1 MTITATPG
9 NTRFR
14 KHQIAK
20 QTALLTAI
28 PATYVEPYRG
38 PIVFNPTQ
46 TDPDVDV
53 GSLDPVLTPYRG
65 AQEVSCT
72 KTGPLA
78 FGPLPIRLAA
88 GLKGG
93 VTSAPWTFQ
102 VASLTADGFE
112 VFVDQWGD
120 DTSDAAI
127 TPNLDGILAFGG
139 LIDVLEETMPEDLG
153 PWTVSDQWIYA
164 GATFGNR
171 TAGLVVDAAPVWVF
185 GADTKFFMDTT
196 AGGIGGTL
204 LTDTVHGATIRI
216 SNALDKKRY
225 ANGNSTRFNLTGY
238 GRGPRVIELVLTVAK
253 TAAMIAERATL
264 DDAAVPNRFFAVTT
278 TSLVAGNSYDRRG
291 AFRLFDAAD
300 GEQGSNSTLILTYR
314 AYYDATLGYAFRAA
328 AVCTGGGALTTLP

>member
-1 MTITATPG
+1 VTISTTPG

-38 PIVFNPTQ
+38 PIVFNPNQ
-46 TDPDVDV
+46 TEPDVDV

-78 FGPLPIRLAA
+78 YGPLPIRLAA

-93 VTSAPWTFQ
+93 VTSSPWTFQ

-112 VFVDQWGD
+112 VFVDEWGD
-120 DTSDAAI
+120 DTSDAAT

-139 LIDVLEETMPEDLG
+139 VIDMLEETMPEDLG

-171 TAGLVVDAAPVWVF
+171 TAGLTPDAAPVWCF
-185 GADTKFFMDTT
+185 GADTQFFMDTT
-196 AGGIGGTL
+196 AGGIGGTV
-204 LTDTVHGATIRI
+204 LTNTVHGAKI
-216 SNALDKKRY
+216 SINNALDKKRY
-225 ANGNSTRFNLTGY
+225 ANGNSTRFNLSGY
-238 GRGPRVIELVLTVAK
+238 GRGPRVIEVALTVAK

-264 DDAAVPNRFFAVTT
+264 DDSAVPNRFLAITS
-278 TSLVAGNSYDRRG
+278 TSLVASNSYDRRG
-291 AFRLFDAAD
+291 AFRLFSASD
-300 GEQGSNSTLILTYR
+300 GEQGSNSTMTLTYR

-328 AVCTGGGALTTLP
+328 AVCALATLP